1 MMAEITVNEP
11 IIKRRR
17 VKADL
22 EKKVV
27 NEPIIKRRRVKDDLE
42 KVRSYIK
49 DVREKGED
57 RLLPERELAEAVGVT
72 RSRLRGALKKLV
84 DEEVIWREVGNGTYL
99 GQRPLIGPGGGRK
112 IELSELTNPQEVM
125 EARLLLEPELARR
138 AAMRARGE
146 HITEMELCMQKM
158 SVLTSQSDWSFWDR
172 RFHHAIGRAA
182 NNTLLL
188 ALLETIQGNMD
199 RGTWGE
205 LSEKLHHSS
214 SSEGS
219 MQDHLAILT
228 PIKNRNST
236 AAYEAMRA
244 HLLRVQ
250 NIYFGV

>member
-1 MMAEITVNEP
+1 MMAEITVNKP

-17 VKADL
+17 VKANL
-22 EKKVV
+22 EKVV

-99 GQRPLIGPGGGRK
+99 GQRPLVGPGGRK

-146 HITEMELCMQKM
+146 HITELELCMQKM
-158 SVLTSQSDWSFWDR
+158 SDLTSQSDWSFWDR
-172 RFHHAIGRAA
+172 RFHRAIGRAA

-205 LSEKLHHSS
+205 LSEKLHRSS

-219 MQDHLAILT
+219 MQDHLAIFT